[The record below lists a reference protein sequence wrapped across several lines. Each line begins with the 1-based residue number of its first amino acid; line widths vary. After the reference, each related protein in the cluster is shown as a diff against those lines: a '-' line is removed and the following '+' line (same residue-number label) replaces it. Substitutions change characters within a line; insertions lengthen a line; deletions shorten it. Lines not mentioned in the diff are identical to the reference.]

1 MDKNGSTRSSWRRL
15 EGLRMEG
22 RRMRGMIGALTGLR
36 RRLLIENNDFLR
48 VLGGERAR
56 KGLAGRGEERRAR
69 KEWELEGSVR
79 EEEPGV
85 GLSEELH
92 TGSMTLSPLLC
103 VCLSVCVSICLCPS
117 VCLSVCAH
125 ISLESSRAFTLRLIV
140 AISAQATALAV
151 LTTRCCDY
159 MLL

>member
-22 RRMRGMIGALTGLR
+22 RRMRGMIGALTGLW

-103 VCLSVCVSICLCPS
+103 VCLSVCVSICLCTYLPGKLPGVYIALNCRHFS
-117 VCLSVCAH
+117 ASDCSCRLDN
-125 ISLESSRAFTLRLIV
+125 TLL
-140 AISAQATALAV
+140 
-151 LTTRCCDY
+151 
-159 MLL
+159 